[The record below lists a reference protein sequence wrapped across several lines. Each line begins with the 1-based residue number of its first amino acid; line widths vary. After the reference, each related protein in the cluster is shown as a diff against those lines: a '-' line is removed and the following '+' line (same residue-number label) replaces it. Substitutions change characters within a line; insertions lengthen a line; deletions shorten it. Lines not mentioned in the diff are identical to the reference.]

1 MFSIFEN
8 RPTGID
14 ENYLYHNSS
23 EEERWM
29 FCLQVYFL
37 IIPKYSLVIVGEA
50 RTEIL
55 HAGLKALRLALKAPN
70 LSLKA
75 LKLALK
81 ALKLSL
87 KAFRL
92 ALKAFRLTPGLKLS
106 RNGFHKILYFLSL
119 SILRLADL
127 VSIYNIEDNP
137 HQTASLSPLI
147 SCCGFLDDSWTRKHW
162 GRDTDKHSYQKAVA
176 CNKLKHYRL
185 SFQSDSCRLPQPSS
199 LYYNLKMVFK
209 EDSDPTW
216 RSVVNPQGHVSWK
229 VRSLVVENYTFDL
242 YRVWILAGYCT
253 RPRKR
258 PPRQKL
264 ALTRTTSPSSQGTFL
279 HFRKIGPRV
288 LTKIICVITVG
299 KRT

>member
-1 MFSIFEN
+1 
-8 RPTGID
+8 
-14 ENYLYHNSS
+14 
-23 EEERWM
+23 M

-37 IIPKYSLVIVGEA
+37 IIPKYSLVIVDEA

-55 HAGLKALRLALKAPN
+55 HAGLKALKLALKALRLALKALN

-147 SCCGFLDDSWTRKHW
+147 SCCGFLDDS
-162 GRDTDKHSYQKAVA
+162 
-176 CNKLKHYRL
+176 
-185 SFQSDSCRLPQPSS
+185 
-199 LYYNLKMVFK
+199 
-209 EDSDPTW
+209 
-216 RSVVNPQGHVSWK
+216 
-229 VRSLVVENYTFDL
+229 
-242 YRVWILAGYCT
+242 
-253 RPRKR
+253 
-258 PPRQKL
+258 
-264 ALTRTTSPSSQGTFL
+264 
-279 HFRKIGPRV
+279 
-288 LTKIICVITVG
+288 
-299 KRT
+299 